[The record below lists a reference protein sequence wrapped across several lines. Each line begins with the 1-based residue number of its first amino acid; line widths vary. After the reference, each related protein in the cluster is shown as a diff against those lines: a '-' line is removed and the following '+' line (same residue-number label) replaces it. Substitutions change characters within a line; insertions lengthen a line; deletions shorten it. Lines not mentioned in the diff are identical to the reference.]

1 MMNSSGTHL
10 YISLHLY
17 ILLFPGLCPMLV
29 RHRPVVSVEYILE
42 EQIKW
47 ISSLEWGRNISA
59 S

>member
-1 MMNSSGTHL
+1 
-10 YISLHLY
+10 
-17 ILLFPGLCPMLV
+17 MLV
-29 RHRPVVSVEYILE
+29 LHRPVVSVEYILE